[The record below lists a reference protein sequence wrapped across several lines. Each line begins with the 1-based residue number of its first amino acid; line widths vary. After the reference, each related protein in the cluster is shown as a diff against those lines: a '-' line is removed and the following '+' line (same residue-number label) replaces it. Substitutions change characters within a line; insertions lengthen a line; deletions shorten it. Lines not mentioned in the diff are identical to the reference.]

1 MKQGNMGVATKDMG
15 RFNSL
20 LISQRIVCSWNHI
33 CELAYHQ
40 FISYTNYRNLS
51 QYSRHYFNLFSVSC
65 LLPSGNVD
73 AKKLENE
80 EENEQES
87 DEEMDT
93 DDEEE
98 LEIEDEEEQEIEE
111 ED

>member
-1 MKQGNMGVATKDMG
+1 MNWLTI
-15 RFNSL
+15 SL
-20 LISQRIVCSWNHI
+20 LAIPTTEIFHN
-33 CELAYHQ
+33 
-40 FISYTNYRNLS
+40 T
-51 QYSRHYFNLFSVSC
+51 RHYFNLFSVSC